1 VLCAER
7 ERVCVWVIGCDWCEY
22 VGVRMS
28 ASILVGCTK
37 ARCVC
42 VCVCVDANECKY
54 GCALDS

>member
-1 VLCAER
+1 VLCALCRER
-7 ERVCVWVIGCDWCEY
+7 ESVCVGDWCDWCEY

-28 ASILVGCTK
+28 ASIWVGCTK
-37 ARCVC
+37 ARC